1 MAAAAN
7 QAHRFL
13 VAGGVGGGAGS
24 FDACNRIL
32 ADLCTTGNPK
42 VILCSVCSC
51 RLKALTAV
59 GDWFIRG
66 DARTTCALEGFL
78 IFQGLEIFFFF
89 PSCTSVCFLENFLFR
104 VLTNFLVLQEG
115 ATLALRKYVEE
126 EARELSNEVFSRF
139 MDQLYDRI
147 TSLLENNDP
156 ADNLGALRVI
166 DELIDVPLG
175 EDASKVSRFSNYMK
189 IVFEGKRDQRILV
202 LASNVLGHLA
212 RACGAMAADEMERQV
227 FLLISFY

>member
-1 MAAAAN
+1 
-7 QAHRFL
+7 
-13 VAGGVGGGAGS
+13 
-24 FDACNRIL
+24 
-32 ADLCTTGNPK
+32 
-42 VILCSVCSC
+42 
-51 RLKALTAV
+51 
-59 GDWFIRG
+59 
-66 DARTTCALEGFL
+66 
-78 IFQGLEIFFFF
+78 
-89 PSCTSVCFLENFLFR
+89 
-104 VLTNFLVLQEG
+104 
-115 ATLALRKYVEE
+115 
-126 EARELSNEVFSRF
+126 

-147 TSLLENNDP
+147 TSLLESNDP

-212 RACGAMAADEMERQV
+212 RAGGAMAADEMERQV